1 MALLSEYKDIF
12 GAPNTG
18 VHSYRVFDVAIV
30 DLVLTIFIAYVITY
44 IARWRKKTNTNN
56 TEIDLEKN
64 NTRCNMN
71 IMNSIK
77 TSFIFSFIMNT
88 IYLLLT
94 AIFAHALFGVNTKL
108 NTILFG
114 KY

>member
-18 VHSYRVFDVAIV
+18 AHSYRLFDVAIV

-44 IARWRKKTNTNN
+44 IARWR
-56 TEIDLEKN
+56 EKVN
-64 NTRCNMN
+64 NTRCDTN
-71 IMNSIK
+71 ILKCIK

-114 KY
+114 KL